1 MTTPAEQLQEQQFQN
16 LEIMSAVSE
25 VVEKALA
32 SIDDIAAQIEVLAR
46 VNLAVKFITVNNSEA
61 VPRFTFDQ
69 EKFEKMWVIITG
81 IENIPEN
88 E

>member
-32 SIDDIAAQIEVLAR
+32 SIDDIGAQIEVLAR

-69 EKFEKMWVIITG
+69 EKFEKMWIIIAG